1 MLTKGP
7 TFTHLSLTFALTSLT
22 FTLPDVLTM
31 QRQRFP
37 FDAFSTFDYLSAS
50 TTAIGQLNELE
61 LPAVK

>member
-1 MLTKGP
+1 
-7 TFTHLSLTFALTSLT
+7 
-22 FTLPDVLTM
+22 M

-50 TTAIGQLNELE
+50 TAAIGQLNELE